1 MAHRPPGPLRP
12 DQHPTDIRDGTSVL
26 AMSHAPLPAG
36 KVEHEGYGGAHRAAV
51 HGGHVSLHLDEED
64 AEKAEH
70 LAHYAHELHLAAEGV
85 EVGAHAVHKAIQFVR
100 HAQAAF
106 KLMKTHSQM
115 AYDLRRMSRGISKLE
130 RMAKQGGKVGES
142 ARQKLTEAKEAYKA
156 AAAAFKEE
164 RAAVR
169 AANVVVL
176 EYKAVQSGL
185 KGTALV
191 KLGAAAA
198 ELETALHGSRV
209 GRMLMTTGRV
219 VASKPFTRGLIVI
232 GAGLEAVAGYV
243 DSSAQTTVGKG
254 VNAAL
259 GGAGGA
265 LTMINPAVAAVDL
278 VTPKGYKPSEVFRG
292 TAGALTVIGEAF
304 LTEDTKPL
312 DEFHKKSMEGH
323 YGKVM
328 QAASE
333 AGEYWADKGIV
344 DGLKEFTDAV
354 RWWVSH

>member
-1 MAHRPPGPLRP
+1 MSHRLPGPLRP
-12 DQHPTDIRDGTSVL
+12 DQHPTDIRDGTSAL
-26 AMSHAPLPAG
+26 AMSNAPLAAG
-36 KVEHEGYGGAHRAAV
+36 KVEHEAYGGDHRTAV
-51 HGGHVSLHLDEED
+51 HAGHVSPYLDEED

-85 EVGAHAVHKAIQFVR
+85 EVGAHVVHKAIKFVE
-100 HAQAAF
+100 HAEAAY
-106 KLMKTHSQM
+106 KLMKTHAQM
-115 AYDLRRMSRGISKLE
+115 AYDLRRMNRGISALQ
-130 RMAKQGGKVGES
+130 RMAKEGGKAGEL
-142 ARQKLTEAKEAYKA
+142 ARQKLTEAKDAYEA
-156 AAAAFKEE
+156 AAAAFTKE
-164 RAAVR
+164 RGAVR
-169 AANVVVL
+169 AANIVVR
-176 EYKAVQSGL
+176 EYKSVQSGL
-185 KGTALV
+185 KATALV
-191 KLGAAAA
+191 KLGTAAA
-198 ELETALHGSRV
+198 ELEMALNGSRV

-232 GAGLEAVAGYV
+232 GAGLEAVAGYA
-243 DSSAQTTVGKG
+243 DSSAQTTAGK
-254 VNAAL
+254 VTNAAL

-265 LTMINPAVAAVDL
+265 LTMVNPAVAAVDL
-278 VTPKGYKPSEVFRG
+278 VVPKGYKPSEVFRG